1 MKIKSSVVLNAVKN
15 LRRVPL
21 AATLL
26 GVVLVVSASG
36 AELKHGTLLTERLA
50 STVLTEN
57 RIGLDPNR
65 IVRVVLPPGYAESAA
80 AGQRYPVVYYLHN
93 FFSSAEKMFED
104 GSRQALLERAWAAG
118 MVKEFILVVADF
130 SGPTTGSLY
139 ENSPVS
145 GRWLDYIVGELVP
158 WTDEKFRTL
167 ARRESRAVVGDF
179 FGGRGALELAMTH
192 AETFAVAYALH
203 PVATGIGPN
212 PWSELG
218 LDWPRLLTAKSLDE
232 VGPDGRTRLFLSISQ
247 AFLPNLTRPPFYCDF
262 FKEMKDGVPM
272 LNVEHTLA
280 LKRAFML
287 EDRLVEGAPKLRTM
301 RGLAL
306 DWGAFDPNQ
315 DHVYANRQ
323 FSRTLED
330 LGVEHEAEEY
340 NGNPWNK
347 VWTDHGRIYERVLP
361 FLNRCLVFE

>member
-1 MKIKSSVVLNAVKN
+1 MISSKFTRPFAASYLAVL
-15 LRRVPL
+15 L
-21 AATLL
+21 ALTAH
-26 GVVLVVSASG
+26 G
-36 AELKHGTLLTERLA
+36 AEPKNPTIVDEHLA
-50 STVLTEN
+50 STVLREN
-57 RIGLDPNR
+57 RIGLDTNR
-65 IVRVVLPPGYAESAA
+65 LVKVVLPPGYTKSSR
-80 AGQRYPVVYYLHN
+80 RYPVVYYLHS
-93 FFSSAEKMFED
+93 FLSSADKMFED
-104 GSRQALLERAWAAG
+104 GSRVQLLERGWAAG
-118 MVKEFILVVADF
+118 VVKEFILVVADF

-145 GRWLDYIVGELVP
+145 GRWLDFTVDELVP
-158 WTDEKFRTL
+158 FIDGKFRTL

-203 PVATGIGPN
+203 PVATGIGPI

-232 VGPDGRTRLFLSISQ
+232 VGPDGRTRLFLAISQ
-247 AFLPNLTRPPFYCDF
+247 AFLPNLARPPFYCDF
-262 FKEMKDGVPM
+262 FKEMKDGVPT

-287 EDRLVEGAPKLRTM
+287 EDRLIEAAPKLRTM

-306 DWGAFDPNQ
+306 DWGTFDPTF

-330 LGVEHEAEEY
+330 LAVEHEAEEY
-340 NGNPWNK
+340 NGNPFNK
-347 VWTDHGRIYERVLP
+347 VWTEHGRFYERVLP
-361 FLNRCLVFE
+361 FLERTLAFE

>member
-1 MKIKSSVVLNAVKN
+1 MSSLKYKPRFAIICLVVL
-15 LRRVPL
+15 L
-21 AATLL
+21 ALTAR
-26 GVVLVVSASG
+26 G
-36 AELKHGTLLTERLA
+36 AEPKNPTIVDEHLA
-50 STVLTEN
+50 STVLREN

-65 IVRVVLPPGYAESAA
+65 LVKVVLPPGYAESS
-80 AGQRYPVVYYLHN
+80 RCYPVVYYLHS
-93 FFSSAEKMFED
+93 FFWSPQKMFED
-104 GSRQALLERAWAAG
+104 GSRARLLERGWNAG
-118 MVKEFILVVADF
+118 VVQEFILVAADF
-130 SGPTTGSLY
+130 SGPTTGSMY

-145 GRWLDYIVGELVP
+145 GRWLDFIVHELVP
-158 WTDEKFRTL
+158 FIDGKFRTL

-203 PVATGIGPN
+203 PVATGMGSI

-218 LDWPRLLTAKSLDE
+218 IDWLRLLTAKSLDE
-232 VGPDGRTRLFLSISQ
+232 VGPDGRTRLFLAISQ
-247 AFLPNLTRPPFYCDF
+247 AFLPNLARPPFYCDF
-262 FKEMKDGVPM
+262 FKEMKDGVPT

-287 EDRLVEGAPKLRTM
+287 EDRLTEAAPKLRTM

-306 DWGAFDPNQ
+306 DWGAFDPTQ

-330 LGVEHEAEEY
+330 LNVEHEAEEY
-340 NGNPWNK
+340 NGDPSSK
-347 VWTDHGRIYERVLP
+347 VWTEHGRFYERVLP
-361 FLNRCLVFE
+361 FLNRSLVFE